1 MMFTLSLT
9 DFKYAQRARTIVNR
23 AVINEDPNAK
33 IIRGLFYKMWM
44 VYGIECSCVLSL
56 FQYKCECCLACSST
70 SVGWAVRR
78 ARKK

>member
-33 IIRGLFYKMWM
+33 IIRGLFYEMWM
-44 VYGIECSCVLSL
+44 VHLFLKLVIYGEGFFV
-56 FQYKCECCLACSST
+56 T
-70 SVGWAVRR
+70 
-78 ARKK
+78 